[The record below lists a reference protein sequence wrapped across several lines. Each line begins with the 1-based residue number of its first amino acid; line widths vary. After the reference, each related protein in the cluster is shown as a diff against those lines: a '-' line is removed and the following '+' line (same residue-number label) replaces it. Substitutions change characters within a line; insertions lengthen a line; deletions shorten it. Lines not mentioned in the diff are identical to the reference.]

1 MLELLKKIFV
11 RLIIFIESLLLE
23 LNITYFQLNLKK
35 ITENFRLHLT

>member
-1 MLELLKKIFV
+1 
-11 RLIIFIESLLLE
+11 LE